1 MSNPK
6 KPLNEVDIFSDLSL
20 TARRIISQLLERNEK
35 LQQENQ
41 LLKNKTKESLNDNI
55 RSQSRSETLQE
66 TNNNS
71 KPHKRI
77 SSIAK
82 ITKKIGVDSAV
93 LSTGIARVVA
103 TLISPITA
111 VLMIRFLNLAEQGYW
126 YTFLSFIAISQ
137 YAELGMGQVVM
148 QFSSHEWAKIE
159 DLSMIHSSPNGLR
172 LKSIFRIAILLGGS
186 IATLASL
193 ISFILGYSIM
203 QSHTNDAG
211 INWQAPWLCV
221 SLISA
226 LNITVAYVNGFMDGC
241 QMFVTTNLRR
251 SIQSCVSLAA
261 LFIVFS
267 MGGKLWALGLSQ
279 LASLVVGIILMF
291 VFHKEF
297 FQHLFKNFYSN
308 TYVSWRREIFPL
320 QWRFAAT
327 WLTGIFVFQLF
338 NPMLFGLVGPE
349 AAGRFGFTLSIIAV
363 VNGYAQIWIAA
374 RAPVFAS
381 LNSSGKWDELSKL
394 FRKSLIS
401 GTVTYAIG
409 SIIVMSLAFVV
420 QYFYPSLSSRF
431 IDPLSIMF
439 LLAGQGIN
447 LVTFAFT
454 YFVRSF
460 KEEPFVLM
468 AWIHA
473 FLSVILV
480 PICVS
485 LFEIKGAALASLLSN
500 AAVFPIGFKIY
511 RLYASRMHMLRLST
525 EVKTGQV

>member
-35 LQQENQ
+35 LQQDNQ
-41 LLKNKTKESLNDNI
+41 LLKDKTKESLNESI
-55 RSQSRSETLQE
+55 CPQSRAENLLE
-66 TNNNS
+66 INNNS

-82 ITKKIGVDSAV
+82 ITKKLGVDSAV
-93 LSTGIARVVA
+93 LSTGVARIVA

-159 DLSMIHSSPNGLR
+159 DLSTIHSSPSGLR

-186 IATLASL
+186 IAIFASL
-193 ISFILGYSIM
+193 ISFILGYTIM
-203 QSHTNDAG
+203 QSHANDTG

-226 LNITVAYVNGFMDGC
+226 FNITVAYVNGFMDGC
-241 QMFVTTNLRR
+241 QKFVTTNLRR
-251 SIQSCVSLAA
+251 SIQSFVSLAA

-297 FQHLFKNFYSN
+297 LQHLFKDFYSN
-308 TYVSWRREIFPL
+308 TYVSWRTEIFPL

-363 VNGYAQIWIAA
+363 VTGYAQILIAA
-374 RAPVFAS
+374 RAPVFAN
-381 LNSSGKWDELSKL
+381 LNSSGKWDELAGL

-401 GTVTYAIG
+401 GIVTYVIG
-409 SIIVMSLAFVV
+409 SILVILGAFLV

-431 IDPLSIMF
+431 IDPVSIMF
-439 LLAGQGIN
+439 LLTGQGIN

-511 RLYASRMHMLRLST
+511 RSYTSRIHMLRLST
-525 EVKTGQV
+525 AVKIGQV

>member
-1 MSNPK
+1 MS
-6 KPLNEVDIFSDLSL
+6 
-20 TARRIISQLLERNEK
+20 
-35 LQQENQ
+35 
-41 LLKNKTKESLNDNI
+41 
-55 RSQSRSETLQE
+55 
-66 TNNNS
+66 
-71 KPHKRI
+71 KRI
-77 SSIAK
+77 SLVSK
-82 ITKKIGVDSAV
+82 ITKKVGIDSAV

-137 YAELGMGQVVM
+137 YAELGMGQVIM
-148 QFSSHEWAKIE
+148 QFSSHEWAKTE
-159 DLSMIHSSPNGLR
+159 DLSKIHSSPNGLR
-172 LKSIFRIAILLGGS
+172 LKSIFRIAILMGGS
-186 IATLASL
+186 IAILASL
-193 ISFILGYSIM
+193 ISFILGYTIM
-203 QSHTNDAG
+203 QSHTNEASID
-211 INWQAPWLCV
+211 WQAPWLCV

-251 SIQSCVSLAA
+251 SIQSFVSLAA
-261 LFIVFS
+261 LFIVFI

-279 LASLVVGIILMF
+279 MASLIVGIILMF
-291 VFHKEF
+291 VFHKDF
-297 FQHLFKNFYSN
+297 LQHLFKDFYSN
-308 TYVSWRREIFPL
+308 NYVSWRKEIFPL

-374 RAPVFAS
+374 RAPVFAN
-381 LNSSGKWDELSKL
+381 LNSSGKWDELGKL

-409 SIIVMSLAFVV
+409 SIIVILAAFLV

-511 RLYASRMHMLRLST
+511 RTYASRMNVLRLST
-525 EVKTGQV
+525 DAKTQKA